1 VTPEEIARE
10 AGRTLSARS
19 DREAKEA
26 AERRAVAAEARVREL
41 EERLD
46 LALAAITDARAERD
60 AVAWALDE
68 FAPRHTGLS
77 LAASV
82 ALLRARLSERVAEIE
97 GVDGWRVR
105 LDAARAEAERLRGV
119 VEVVAAADDDDTI
132 GSLKVC
138 GDIVTPV
145 LYLGEAARAALVSP
159 SPRGEAA
166 QMVDAWIAAKDA
178 SDAEAFA
185 RPTHICHCLR
195 FDGEIHYARV
205 TCPSPRP
212 AENEGNEAK
221 ENA

>member
-1 VTPEEIARE
+1 MS
-10 AGRTLSARS
+10 GTLARS

-26 AERRAVAAEARVREL
+26 AERRAQLAEARVREL

-46 LALAAITDARAERD
+46 RALAAITDARAERD

-68 FAPRHTGLS
+68 FSPRDTGVG

-105 LDAARAEAERLRGV
+105 LDAARAEGERLR
-119 VEVVAAADDDDTI
+119 AALRRLVFVYDRPDMDGYESALLTAIDTARD
-132 GSLKVC
+132 LMR
-138 GDIVTPV
+138 
-145 LYLGEAARAALVSP
+145 RAALVSP

-178 SDAEAFA
+178 SDS
-185 RPTHICHCLR
+185 
-195 FDGEIHYARV
+195 
-205 TCPSPRP
+205 PSPRP
-212 AENEGNEAK
+212 AENEGNEG
-221 ENA
+221 ERP

>member
-1 VTPEEIARE
+1 MS
-10 AGRTLSARS
+10 GTLARS

-26 AERRAVAAEARVREL
+26 AERRAQLAETRVRDL

-46 LALAAITDARAERD
+46 RALAAITDARAERD

-68 FAPRHTGLS
+68 FAPRDTGVG

-105 LDAARAEAERLRGV
+105 LDAARAEGERLASLWESKAAWLTTHHRDGSGA
-119 VEVVAAADDDDTI
+119 VARANTYRECAI
-132 GSLKVC
+132 
-138 GDIVTPV
+138 
-145 LYLGEAARAALVSP
+145 AARAALVSP

-178 SDAEAFA
+178 SDS
-185 RPTHICHCLR
+185 
-195 FDGEIHYARV
+195 
-205 TCPSPRP
+205 PSPRP